1 MVDDAPHHPVL
12 VEEVLNYVHWREGGI
27 YIDATLGAGGH
38 AGALL
43 RSDPR
48 ARVLGFDV
56 DAAAL
61 DLARQR
67 LKVYGDRFQAI
78 HSNFTEMA
86 TYLKEQEMRCVD
98 GILADLGMSSMQLDH
113 AERGFSFLVE
123 GPLDMRMD
131 TRQALRAEDVVN
143 HFSETVLADLIYHYG
158 EERCSRRIARAI
170 VSHRPLSSTTQLAE
184 VVARSFRSSRRQ
196 RIHPATRTF
205 QALRIAVNEELNS
218 LSRFLDEI
226 PVLLSPGGRAV
237 IISFHSLEDR
247 PVKQAFREWQKRG
260 WVRILTPHVVT
271 SSETE
276 KRTNPRSRS
285 ARLRAAERSSQALDT
300 AVEK

>member
-12 VEEVLNYVHWREGGI
+12 VEEVLHYVHWRDGGT

-38 AGALL
+38 AEALL

-67 LKVYGDRFQAI
+67 LKAFGDRFQAI
-78 HSNFTEMA
+78 HSNFADMA
-86 TYLKEQEMRCVD
+86 TYLKRQGMRFVD
-98 GILADLGMSSMQLDH
+98 GIFADLGMSSMQLDQ
-113 AERGFSFLVE
+113 AERGFSFQVE

-131 TRQALRAEDVVN
+131 NRQTLRAEDVVN
-143 HFSETVLADLIYHYG
+143 QFSETVLADLIYQYG
-158 EERCSRRIARAI
+158 EERYSRRIARAI

-184 VVARSFRSSRRQ
+184 VVARCLRSGRRQ

-226 PVLLSPGGRAV
+226 PALLPPGGRAV

-285 ARLRAAERSSQALDT
+285 ARLRAAERSSQALDP

>member
-12 VEEVLNYVHWREGGI
+12 VEEVLHYVHWREGGT
-27 YIDATLGAGGH
+27 YIDSTLGAGGH
-38 AGALL
+38 SEALL

-61 DLARQR
+61 EVACQR
-67 LKVYGDRFQAI
+67 LKVFGERFQSI
-78 HSNFTEMA
+78 HSNYTEMG
-86 TYLKEQEMRCVD
+86 TYLKGQGMRLVD
-98 GILADLGMSSMQLDH
+98 GIVADLGMSSMQLDH

-131 TRQALRAEDVVN
+131 CRQALRAEDIVN
-143 HFSETVLADLIYHYG
+143 HFSETALADLIYRYG
-158 EERCSRRIARAI
+158 EERYSRRIARAI
-170 VSHRPLSSTTQLAE
+170 VSHRPVSSTTQLAE
-184 VVARSFRSSRRQ
+184 VVARCFRSGRRQ

-205 QALRIAVNEELNS
+205 QALRIVVNDELS
-218 LSRFLDEI
+218 ALSRFLDEI
-226 PVLLSPGGRAV
+226 PALLPPGGRAV

-247 PVKQAFREWQKRG
+247 PVKQAFRAWQKRG
-260 WVRILTPHVVT
+260 WARILTPHVVT
-271 SSETE
+271 ASETE
-276 KRTNPRSRS
+276 KRFNPRSRS
-285 ARLRAAERSSQALDT
+285 AKLRAAERSSKTLET

>member
-12 VEEVLNYVHWREGGI
+12 EEEVLHYVHWREGGT

-38 AGALL
+38 AEALL
-43 RSDPR
+43 RCDPR

-56 DAAAL
+56 DAVAL
-61 DLARQR
+61 DLARRR
-67 LKVYGDRFQAI
+67 LKVFGDRFQAI
-78 HSNFTEMA
+78 HSNFTEM
-86 TYLKEQEMRCVD
+86 TTHLKGQGMRFVD

-113 AERGFSFLVE
+113 PERGFSFLVE

-131 TRQALRAEDVVN
+131 SRQSLRAEDVVN

-158 EERCSRRIARAI
+158 EERYSRRIARAI
-170 VSHRPLSSTTQLAE
+170 VSHRPLSSTTHLAE
-184 VVARSFRSSRRQ
+184 VVARCFRSGRRQ

-205 QALRIAVNEELNS
+205 QAVRIAVNEELTS
-218 LSRFLDEI
+218 LSGFLDEI
-226 PVLLSPGGRAV
+226 PVLLPPGGRAV
-237 IISFHSLEDR
+237 IVSFHSLEDR

-285 ARLRAAERSSQALDT
+285 ARLRAAERSSHALAT